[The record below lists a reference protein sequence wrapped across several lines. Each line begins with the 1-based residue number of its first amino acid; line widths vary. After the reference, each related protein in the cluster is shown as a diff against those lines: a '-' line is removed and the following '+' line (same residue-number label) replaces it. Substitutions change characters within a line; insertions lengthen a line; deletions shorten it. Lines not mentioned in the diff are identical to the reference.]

1 MDCKNT
7 RSKGLRSHRRAFT
20 LVELLVVIA
29 IVAVL
34 AGISVVGISRGMH
47 RARETQ
53 TIAQFRDIGIGIQ
66 TFIGDYSRPPL
77 TAAARAEGRDEI
89 FGLRSQGESNRLLIG
104 ALMPNDSHF
113 EDIISD
119 IREINPRLETYINP
133 PMVNAKKAGL
143 GSDGVLYDPWG
154 KEIIIALNAPPYIDT
169 TQEGNG
175 GVKDE
180 LLHTGNA
187 AVYTDYK
194 PRDQEYVMWTYGK
207 DEKKGTPASD
217 PDQVV
222 GLSGSDDVISFK

>member
-7 RSKGLRSHRRAFT
+7 RSKGLRSRRRAFT

-29 IVAVL
+29 IIAVL

-53 TIAQFRDIGIGIQ
+53 TLTQFRDLSVGIQ
-66 TFIGDYSRPPL
+66 SFIGDYSRPPL

-89 FGLRSQGESNRLLIG
+89 FGLAGQSESNRLLIG

-113 EDIISD
+113 EDIIPD
-119 IREINPRLETYINP
+119 IREINPRLETYFNP
-133 PMVNAKKAGL
+133 PMVNAKRAGL

-154 KEIIIALNAPPYIDT
+154 KEIIIALNAPPYSDT
-169 TQEGNG
+169 STEGNM
-175 GVKDE
+175 GVRDE
-180 LLHTGNA
+180 LLYTGNA
-187 AVYTDYK
+187 AVYTDYR

-207 DEKKGTPASD
+207 DERKGNPASD
-217 PDQVV
+217 QDQVV
-222 GLSGSDDVISFK
+222 GLAGSDDVISFK